1 MIALMYLPPAI
12 PRTVVDTGTRGE
24 LVPYRTLGA
33 LSAWPN
39 STQRFHP
46 IGVATISGSTYLRS
60 STTSPNSLIY
70 SCIQIILDPIKIR
83 RVLAIIMIV
92 RALSIAICECGP
104 SRWST
109 IAFQGANG
117 PVNSSV
123 LNWIVA
129 ILRSRWDTIYWIM
142 LSLCMTLAFLTR

>member
-1 MIALMYLPPAI
+1 MKLVGFGSELEMSDDSVDVPTTSHTPW
-12 PRTVVDTGTRGE
+12 PWSTVVDTGTRGE
-24 LVPYRTLGA
+24 LVPYRTLGT

-70 SCIQIILDPIKIR
+70 SCIQIILDSIKIR
-83 RVLAIIMIV
+83 RVLAITMIV

-104 SRWST
+104 SRRST

-117 PVNSSV
+117 PVPSTAASCIG
-123 LNWIVA
+123 L
-129 ILRSRWDTIYWIM
+129 
-142 LSLCMTLAFLTR
+142 